1 MPNEERTF
9 NISSEIY
16 GVMMEARDLDAV
28 AQELGSPLDALGLL
42 ARALRHRELDA
53 EPVAILDQI
62 DLGLMQLRRQ
72 IASVLDIL
80 RTERCLARSEQR
92 SFPLMPLFDKL
103 ALQMSRLAYENQV
116 DVSIMPTSN
125 SVVSDPAALEVMLRN
140 LLVNSLF
147 FARGGRVLLGCRRR
161 GCTVEIQVWDNGI
174 GIPQQHQAIIF
185 EPLQKLN
192 DESHVVQGLGI
203 GLTLVRELARIQ
215 GHGLDL
221 RSEPSKGSVFSLTL
235 PRDDESTCLGAE
247 RVRQGSQ
254 EGSGPSGHRPVGPE
268 LERLVAAITSSV
280 RFSAP

>member
-1 MPNEERTF
+1 M
-9 NISSEIY
+9 
-16 GVMMEARDLDAV
+16 GVSMEAHDLDTV
-28 AQELGSPLDALGLL
+28 AQELGSPIDALGLL
-42 ARALRHRELDA
+42 ARALRHRELEA
-53 EPVAILDQI
+53 EAVAILDQM

-72 IASVLDIL
+72 VTAVLDIV
-80 RTERCLARSEQR
+80 RTDCCLARSEQS

-103 ALQMSRLAYENQV
+103 ALQTSYLAYENEV
-116 DVSIMPTSN
+116 TVSIIPTAVN
-125 SVVSDPAALEVMLRN
+125 VVSDPAALEVMLRN

-147 FARGGRVLLGCRRR
+147 FAKGGRVLLGCRRR
-161 GCTVEIQVWDNGI
+161 GSTVEIQVWDNGI

-235 PRDDESTCLGAE
+235 PRDDKLTCLGEE
-247 RVRQGSQ
+247 RVKQGSQ
-254 EGSGPSGHRPVGPE
+254 EGSERSGHRPVGPE

>member
-1 MPNEERTF
+1 
-9 NISSEIY
+9 
-16 GVMMEARDLDAV
+16 MEARDLDTV
-28 AQELGSPLDALGLL
+28 AQQLCRPVDALGLL
-42 ARALRHRELDA
+42 ARALRHRELEA
-53 EPVAILDQI
+53 ESGAILDHI

-72 IASVLDIL
+72 IASVLDIV
-80 RTERCLARSEQR
+80 RTEHCRVRSEQS

-103 ALQMSRLAYENQV
+103 ALQTSRLAYENQV
-116 DVSIMPTSN
+116 DVSIMPTSI
-125 SVVSDPAALEVMLRN
+125 SVVSDPTALEVMLRN

-161 GCTVEIQVWDNGI
+161 GGMAEIQVWDNGI
-174 GIPQQHQAIIF
+174 GIPLQDQALIF

-192 DESHVVQGLGI
+192 DEGQVQGLGM

-221 RSEPSKGSVFSLTL
+221 HSKPSKGSVFSLTL
-235 PRDDESTCLGAE
+235 PRDDGLTCSGAE
-247 RVRQGSQ
+247 CVKQGSL
-254 EGSGPSGHRPVGPE
+254 EWSERPGHRLVGPE

>member
-1 MPNEERTF
+1 
-9 NISSEIY
+9 
-16 GVMMEARDLDAV
+16 MEAHDLDAV
-28 AQELGSPLDALGLL
+28 AQELGSPIDALGLL
-42 ARALRHRELDA
+42 ARALRHREFEA
-53 EPVAILDQI
+53 ESVAILDHI
-62 DLGLMQLRRQ
+62 DLGIVQLRRQ
-72 IASVLDIL
+72 IASVLDML
-80 RTERCLARSEQR
+80 RTERCLARSEQS

-116 DVSIMPTSN
+116 DVSIMPTSI
-125 SVVSDPAALEVMLRN
+125 SVVCDPAALEVMLRN

-161 GCTVEIQVWDNGI
+161 GSTVEIQVWDNGI

-192 DESHVVQGLGI
+192 DESRVQGLGV

-235 PRDDESTCLGAE
+235 PRDDKLTCLGAE
-247 RVRQGSQ
+247 RVKQGSHD
-254 EGSGPSGHRPVGPE
+254 GSERSGHRPVGPE